1 MRHFKSLCLK
11 QFLLQVFPSPVERFF
26 AILSLVSVFKFISLN
41 NGRKTAGLRS
51 FVANFSLLFRAG

>member
-26 AILSLVSVFKFISLN
+26 AILSLVSVFKFISLAYWC
-41 NGRKTAGLRS
+41 RRS
-51 FVANFSLLFRAG
+51 ITSN